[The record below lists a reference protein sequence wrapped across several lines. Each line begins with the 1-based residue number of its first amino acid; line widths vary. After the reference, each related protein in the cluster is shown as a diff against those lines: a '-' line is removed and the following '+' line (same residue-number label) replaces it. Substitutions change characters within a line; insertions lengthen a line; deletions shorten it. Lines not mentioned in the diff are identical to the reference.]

1 MSPARPKRCPGCPGR
16 QRGTMARLTSTSG
29 CSSSFSHTDVWSNN
43 NNNSMRLTY
52 IYLMCLLHH
61 FLYKTVTHSTD
72 CFLDPTEC
80 IMYPIQIR
88 RVWEARSTILG
99 FSNFNINNT
108 KLNIHIIS
116 AISAFSVLKPPINT
130 FPP

>member
-1 MSPARPKRCPGCPGR
+1 
-16 QRGTMARLTSTSG
+16 
-29 CSSSFSHTDVWSNN
+29 
-43 NNNSMRLTY
+43 MRLTY

-99 FSNFNINNT
+99 FSNFNIDKIRKEICIFIGEGACLLVT
-108 KLNIHIIS
+108 SLC
-116 AISAFSVLKPPINT
+116 
-130 FPP
+130 